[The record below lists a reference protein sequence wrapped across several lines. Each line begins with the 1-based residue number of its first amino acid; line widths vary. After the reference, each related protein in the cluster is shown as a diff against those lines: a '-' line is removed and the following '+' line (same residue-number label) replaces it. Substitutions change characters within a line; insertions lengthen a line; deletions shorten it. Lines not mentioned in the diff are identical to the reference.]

1 MEAPLFREVVG
12 AATNIKEFDIVG
24 CCTDIC
30 ICNGPMGL
38 ANYMDEHNRE
48 VIVRV
53 HQDAIATFS
62 EDTRQNYVDAAYLLM
77 EQQGIQLVK
86 KFRV

>member
-1 MEAPLFREVVG
+1 MEAPIFRNVVEE
-12 AATNIKEFDIVG
+12 ASNIKEFDIVG

-38 ANYMDEHNRE
+38 ANYLDEHNRE
-48 VIVRV
+48 AIVRV
-53 HQDAIATFS
+53 HQDAVATFGES
-62 EDTRQNYVDAAYLLM
+62 SRQNYVDAAYLLM

-86 KFRV
+86 KN